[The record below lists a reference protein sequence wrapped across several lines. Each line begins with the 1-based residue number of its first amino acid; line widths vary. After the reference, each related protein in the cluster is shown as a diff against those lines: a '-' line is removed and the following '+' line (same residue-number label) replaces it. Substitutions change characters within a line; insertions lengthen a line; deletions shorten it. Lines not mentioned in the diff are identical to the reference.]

1 MKKFKIVLRSNLDV
15 QPAILEVRFPF
26 ERSIVLQLK
35 EMRGRWNPQKSCWE
49 FPNERSI
56 LHEIW
61 DRFRG
66 QIWIDQQQ
74 VRFPAVPMPKG
85 VGEKV
90 KLRRSIGRD
99 LPEGGEEKITRY
111 HLRLHSR
118 RYSESTCET
127 YTRMILGVSAWLR
140 CMPDEMSQNDLER
153 YQTNYLKKNNYS
165 LSYHRQ
171 FIGALKLYLEL
182 FENPEIHPDELVRPK
197 KVKKLPVV
205 LSLQEVRNIMECT
218 ANLKHRSLLAL
229 IYGAGLRVSEVCNL
243 TTTDLDFD
251 RSQIHIRM
259 SKNNEFR
266 YLPFSPAL
274 KVMMR
279 NYLDRYYPNHFVFEG
294 REGNHYSPTSVRQFL
309 ARSVKQAR
317 VEKYVTPHTFRHSY
331 ATHLLEAGI
340 NLRIVQ
346 ELLGHSKPETT
357 MIYTHVSQKLKLS
370 VSSSFDKLL
379 SSESEPDRNEL
390 PGPSN
395 FLIP

>member
-1 MKKFKIVLRSNLDV
+1 
-15 QPAILEVRFPF
+15 
-26 ERSIVLQLK
+26 
-35 EMRGRWNPQKSCWE
+35 
-49 FPNERSI
+49 
-56 LHEIW
+56 
-61 DRFRG
+61 
-66 QIWIDQQQ
+66 
-74 VRFPAVPMPKG
+74 
-85 VGEKV
+85 
-90 KLRRSIGRD
+90 
-99 LPEGGEEKITRY
+99 
-111 HLRLHSR
+111 
-118 RYSESTCET
+118 
-127 YTRMILGVSAWLR
+127 
-140 CMPDEMSQNDLER
+140 
-153 YQTNYLKKNNYS
+153 
-165 LSYHRQ
+165 
-171 FIGALKLYLEL
+171 
-182 FENPEIHPDELVRPK
+182 
-197 KVKKLPVV
+197 
-205 LSLQEVRNIMECT
+205 
-218 ANLKHRSLLAL
+218 
-229 IYGAGLRVSEVCNL
+229 
-243 TTTDLDFD
+243 
-251 RSQIHIRM
+251 M
-259 SKNNEFR
+259 SKNNKFR